1 MDKHRLKKTY
11 NDKTDIWPE
20 DFLIEQFVA
29 FQQPPFKGRRPRIT
43 AFQTPPLQTE
53 KKTFYILLN
62 FIHYSLNLPAFILAF
77 IVNQL
82 LASHLHVIL

>member
-29 FQQPPFKGRRPRIT
+29 FQQPPFKGLRPRIT

-53 KKTFYILLN
+53 KNILHFTQFYPLLSKLTR
-62 FIHYSLNLPAFILAF
+62 FHTCFYC
-77 IVNQL
+77 
-82 LASHLHVIL
+82 